1 MFPQIAVLIFSLV
14 NQKWAELDAVN
25 KSSSCKY
32 LKLCIEIKAT
42 PNCCSDSRDS
52 NVLTCLSQ
60 SAFRE
65 SDNYDSVFASDI
77 IVNFCYKL
85 TTLPIVK
92 YKDIF
97 MFGKTELFKCMWG
110 LGRFTLSD
118 NNCLVVMIILMDTW
132 VLAYFPEEWR
142 MARLEEFL
150 RFEDPVFKTWRSED
164 CIFCC
169 ILPQMSADDLKT
181 AAYLNSEESKY
192 VFMCCVPQVS
202 WLF

>member
-42 PNCCSDSRDS
+42 PN
-52 NVLTCLSQ
+52 SQ

-118 NNCLVVMIILMDTW
+118 NNCLVVVIILMDTW

-181 AAYLNSEESKY
+181 AAYLNFEESKY
-192 VFMCCVPQVS
+192 VFMCCVPLVS